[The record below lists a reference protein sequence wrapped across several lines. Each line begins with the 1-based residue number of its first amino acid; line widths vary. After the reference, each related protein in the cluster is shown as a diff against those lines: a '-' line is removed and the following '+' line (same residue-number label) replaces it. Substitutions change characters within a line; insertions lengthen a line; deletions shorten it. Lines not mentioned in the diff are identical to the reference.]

1 MFLEVCSVF
10 LLDQPETWRPLRW
23 HLPRMEDSALK
34 KPLLLLVLLGLT
46 AVAFFLLRQQQID
59 LETLRGHVDVL
70 GEWRASNA
78 ALVIAGFFAAY
89 VLVTALSLPVATWMT
104 LAGGAL
110 FGFWQGVLIVSFAS
124 TLGAT
129 LAFLAARYL
138 LRDWVRDR
146 LGDRARTL
154 DAGLARDGAFYLFT
168 LRLIPV
174 VPFFAVN
181 LLMGLTPIRT
191 PTFYLVSQ
199 AGMLAG
205 TAVYVNAGTQLAQIE
220 DLSGIVSLPLLL
232 SFALLGL
239 FPWIART
246 IVQLVRGRARD
257 SGAQVEEQA

>member
-1 MFLEVCSVF
+1 M
-10 LLDQPETWRPLRW
+10 
-23 HLPRMEDSALK
+23 K

>member
-1 MFLEVCSVF
+1 
-10 LLDQPETWRPLRW
+10 
-23 HLPRMEDSALK
+23 LK
-34 KPLLLLVLLGLT
+34 KIAILLVFAAITVAALVILG
-46 AVAFFLLRQQQID
+46 QQQID
-59 LETLRGHVDVL
+59 LDAVRGHVAAL
-70 GEWRASNA
+70 AEWRALNA
-78 ALVIAGFFAAY
+78 VLVAAGFFGAY

-104 LAGGAL
+104 LAAGAL

-138 LRDWVRDR
+138 FRDWVHRR
-146 LGDRARTL
+146 LGARADTL
-154 DAGLARDGAFYLFT
+154 DRGLAKDGAFYLFS

-181 LLMGLTPIRT
+181 LLMGLTPIRAV
-191 PTFYLVSQ
+191 TFYLVSQ

-220 DLSGIVSLPLLL
+220 DLSGIVSPTLLL
-232 SFALLGL
+232 SFVLLGI

-246 IVQLVRGRARD
+246 VVQAFRGRPTHDNREAEN
-257 SGAQVEEQA
+257 SA